1 MFASGIWSDLS
12 DIQDPKLKALAEH
25 LPRMTL
31 ASRQDKTVRNYLAAF
46 AKWKQW
52 CSRFDEVVH
61 LPAKPVYVALY
72 LLELSQ
78 NAKSHSPVTLAY
90 YSISWAHRS
99 AGLNDPTKGDLP
111 RMVKEASLRTLGHG
125 DNKKEPI
132 SAQAIVNIV
141 NKFVSHD
148 STLMD
153 LRVATLCI
161 LGFTGFFRFDEMS
174 KIKFC
179 DILFAQSYVKIFLEK
194 SKTDVY
200 REGEWVYIARL
211 SGAVC
216 PVKVLTAYLT
226 RAGFSGYSEQ
236 YIFRGV
242 TRNKVESKHT
252 LKKQNKPISYSTA
265 RTLVLQAFQSVGE
278 DPKVLGLHSLRSGG
292 ATAAA
297 KSAIPDR
304 LFRKH
309 GRWHSNMSKD
319 RYVKEDVKQKLVV
332 SRNLGL

>member
-12 DIQDPKLKALAEH
+12 EIRDPKLKELADQ

-46 AKWKQW
+46 LKWKQW
-52 CSRFDEVVH
+52 CSNYEEVVH
-61 LPAKPVYVALY
+61 LPAQPVYVAIY

-78 NAKSHSPVTLAY
+78 TAKSHSPVTLAY

-99 AGLNDPTKGDLP
+99 AGLTDPTKGDLP
-111 RMVKEASLRTLGHG
+111 RMVKEASLRQLGHG
-125 DNKKEPI
+125 DNKKEPV
-132 SAQAIVNIV
+132 SSQTIVNIV
-141 NKFVSHD
+141 ERYVNDQS
-148 STLMD
+148 SLMD

-179 DILFAQSYVKIFLEK
+179 DILFAQSYVKIFLET

-211 SGAVC
+211 PGSVC
-216 PVKVLTAYLT
+216 PVKVLAKYLH
-226 RAGFSGYSEQ
+226 RAGFSEYSEK

-242 TRNKVESKHT
+242 TRNKIESKRS

-265 RTLVLQAFQSVGE
+265 RTLVLQAFQDVGE

-297 KSAIPDR
+297 KSKIPDR

-319 RYVKEDVKQKLVV
+319 RYVKEDVKQKLIV
-332 SRNLGL
+332 SKNLGL